1 MTVKELIEKL
11 QDIPENTPIYT
22 LLTGYYDSEDGLLK
36 LEGFNTVAGYRFLH
50 RINSRTKAMFENLVA
65 Y

>member
-36 LEGFNTVAGYRFLH
+36 LEGFISSINYDTKGY
-50 RINSRTKAMFENLVA
+50 INIVSDFDKATYEV
-65 Y
+65 